1 MLECTAVCPESQ
13 FDDYCDEEDMRF
25 VPNKIP
31 VMTPLDAICWGGDP
45 VPEPKDLYHWHLPG
59 NQALKVADSLCG
71 DVPLNSGI
79 ADALFT
85 FVPPLNRAC
94 TRCLALAPERWV
106 R

>member
-1 MLECTAVCPESQ
+1 MCPETQ
-13 FDDYCDEEDMRF
+13 FDDDCDEEDMWF
-25 VPNKIP
+25 VPKKIP
-31 VMTPLDAICWGGDP
+31 AVTPLDAFCWGSDP
-45 VPEPKDLYHWHLPG
+45 VPAPENLYHWHLPG

-79 ADALFT
+79 ADAFFT

-94 TRCLALAPERWV
+94 TECLALAPERWV